1 MCYVL
6 DAVSTLVSLM
16 SEHAPKKPLHI
27 HIHTHNQKKPTKN
40 KQKKNPSHTAFYGV
54 YTKFHTE
61 IKWSKPH
68 DLVLSFVQTIR
79 TSLYK
84 HYLYIFLPILLWKV
98 IAFEH
103 RSENS

>member
-16 SEHAPKKPLHI
+16 SEHAPKKTP
-27 HIHTHNQKKPTKN
+27 HTHTHTQPKKPTKN
-40 KQKKNPSHTAFYGV
+40 KQKNPSHTAFYGV
-54 YTKFHTE
+54 YTKFHIE